1 MIKFINEVPRNI
13 KKILII
19 TFDFLI
25 LNFSTWLA
33 LSIRIEDFH
42 IINKTNIILYLI
54 PSFLIVLVFFFKGLY
69 SSFFRYIDSFSITL
83 IIRIFF
89 FYSIISTIILFNFDL
104 VFIEEIVPRSLG
116 LIFSIIACSLI
127 LAERT
132 FVSNIISMIA
142 QNDTLI
148 KKKNIIIYGVNDFSF
163 KIIDFFIKNSK
174 YNIVGIITDNRGIDK
189 ISSYPVYK
197 KENIDEILNKYK
209 VDQILVFNEDL
220 NNEINIINDLS
231 KFNIPLKKISKNDE
245 LFGENNFNIINFEV
259 EDLINRQ
266 ENQPDIFLMEKNVKN
281 KSILVTGATGSIG
294 KEISDKIIKLGP
306 KKIFLLDNNE
316 YELYLLKNQFQNIK
330 NINTEYILADITD
343 KNFIKFFFQKNK
355 IDTIFHAAAYKHVPL
370 LEGNI
375 YSAVKNNIL
384 GTFNLSFYSQLSD
397 VTNFVLI
404 STDKAVKPSNIMGLT
419 KRASE
424 LILLNIKKMN
434 KFNNS
439 DCKFTIVRFGN
450 VLNSRGSALPL
461 FKDQIQSGG
470 PVTITDFRMRRY
482 FMSISEASELVIQA
496 SSISKNDDIFFLDMG
511 KEILIIDLIKKMI
524 LLKGLK
530 YKSSN
535 HLNGDIEI
543 KEIGIRPGEKLS
555 EELIYSDKFEKTI
568 NVKILKSLED
578 KPKLELV
585 KFISE
590 LENLLA
596 SDNNENIKNYLEK
609 NCLF

>member
-42 IINKTNIILYLI
+42 IINKTNITLYLI

-245 LFGENNFNIINFEV
+245 LFGGNNFNIINFEV